1 MNIDFVEQWYGAQVF
16 CALEILWV
24 VVTKRQFSSVH
35 LVFISFISKKIK
47 EQGMSHVTRPAL
59 VRHLKNKHGFI
70 GK

>member
-1 MNIDFVEQWYGAQVF
+1 MLSVNVAS
-16 CALEILWV
+16 ATLN
-24 VVTKRQFSSVH
+24 FSSVH
-35 LVFISFISKKIK
+35 LVYISFVSEKTK